1 MRANMRAIE
10 SYGEVRASTGVAK
23 SNNVELIMMLFD
35 GLLESI
41 ATARGHIQHRNIAEK
56 SKALA
61 RASRIV
67 LGLQGAL
74 DFDRGGDLA
83 QNLNELYGYVTRR
96 LLHANA
102 HNDLSALDEV
112 HGLISEIRGAWET
125 VPSLVPANPQPTSAL
140 N

>member
-1 MRANMRAIE
+1 
-10 SYGEVRASTGVAK
+10 
-23 SNNVELIMMLFD
+23 MMLFD